1 MSAVSL
7 AYKVSADILIGVR
20 CLLVALRVVSSEVS
34 AVVLVYKVSAVILI
48 WVRCLLLA
56 LQVLAGLRELCSNF
70 KGNSD

>member
-7 AYKVSADILIGVR
+7 AYKVSVVILIGVR
-20 CLLVALRVVSSEVS
+20 CLLVALRVVSSE
-34 AVVLVYKVSAVILI
+34 VSAVILI